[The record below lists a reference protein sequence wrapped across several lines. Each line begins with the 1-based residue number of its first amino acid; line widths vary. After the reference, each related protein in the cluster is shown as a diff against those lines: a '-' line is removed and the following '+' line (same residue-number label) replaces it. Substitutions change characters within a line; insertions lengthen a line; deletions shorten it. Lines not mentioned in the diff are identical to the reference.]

1 MGFTPRSAM
10 VTILLMSACFS
21 VFNLLA
27 AHRMDNTLVF
37 ITDILVWTLLNVW
50 FDRRIGRRDRKN
62 VPEE

>member
-1 MGFTPRSAM
+1 M

-50 FDRRIGRRDRKN
+50 FDKRIGRKAREAG
-62 VPEE
+62 PAQ